1 MDAAVNTATAGDDL
15 RKAADGLRTCATE
28 LRNYA
33 GALAPVHE
41 GNAHS
46 SDPHHG
52 SPTTHGMPHS
62 GSTPGASQGGAM
74 ARCG

>member
-46 SDPHHG
+46 
-52 SPTTHGMPHS
+52 
-62 GSTPGASQGGAM
+62 TPGASQGGAM